1 MYHQKNDFISV
12 PYELKNDV
20 ARELYRSFGF
30 AETGEY
36 DGEELIAVLELGG
49 ESG

>member
-1 MYHQKNDFISV
+1 LS
-12 PYELKNDV
+12 YEPENGV

-36 DGEELIAVLELGG
+36 DVEEMIAVLELGG
-49 ESG
+49 TDG

>member
-1 MYHQKNDFISV
+1 MLSLLAFMNE
-12 PYELKNDV
+12 PENGV
-20 ARELYRSFGF
+20 ARELYHSFGF
-30 AETGEY
+30 VETGEY